1 MMRISQIANL
11 PLRLF
16 LGLAFFVSFSSAN
29 AAEIT
34 IEEQQVIAEECI
46 AKTEKDLEQIGI
58 LPSEESA
65 EYDNRF
71 DDIYSEC
78 MHAQGLTDAPIDVGD
93 EISANTTL
101 E

>member
-1 MMRISQIANL
+1 MMRLSQIANL
-11 PLRLF
+11 SVHLF
-16 LGLAFFVSFSSAN
+16 LGLVLFFFAFGVS
-29 AAEIT
+29 AAEILL
-34 IEEQQVIAEECI
+34 EQQQAIAEECI
-46 AKTEKDLEQIGI
+46 TKTEKDLEKNGI

-65 EYDNRF
+65 EYDNKF

-93 EISANTTL
+93 ELSAKSIL